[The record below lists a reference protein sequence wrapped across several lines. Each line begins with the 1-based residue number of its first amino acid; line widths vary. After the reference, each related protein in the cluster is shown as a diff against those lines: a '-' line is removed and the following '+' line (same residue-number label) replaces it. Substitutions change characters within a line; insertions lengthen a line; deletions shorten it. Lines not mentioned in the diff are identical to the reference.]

1 MNIVYNSKNGS
12 ENPVLQTF
20 IFNRTDWFKSK
31 HESMTDEIDMYR
43 CDYEI
48 DTFDL
53 ELIDNWDTTLI

>member
-1 MNIVYNSKNGS
+1 MYNSKNRS

-20 IFNRTDWFKSK
+20 IFNLIDWFKSK

-43 CDYEI
+43 CDYEV

-53 ELIDNWDTTLI
+53 ELIDNWDATLI